1 MKDPYSVLGVRPTAT
16 DEEVKKAYH
25 NLARKYHP
33 DKYGDDNPLRD
44 IAQEK
49 MQEINAAYDEIN
61 RMRTAEKN
69 GETYDSSWSGYST
82 SQEYH
87 RVRVLINHRRF
98 REAAKVLASI
108 SVEQRTAEWHY
119 LMSFVLMSANRVND
133 AMRELE
139 LACQMDPSNREYQQA
154 KTAFNEATARYGSAY
169 FDTAYNRGARSEDSC
184 AGTGL
189 DCCLRY
195 LCINALCNC
204 FCRH

>member
-69 GETYDSSWSGYST
+69 GETYDSSSSGYST

-98 REAAKVLASI
+98 REAAKVLSSI
-108 SVEQRTAEWHY
+108 PVEQRTAEWHY

>member
-1 MKDPYSVLGVRPTAT
+1 MKDPYKVLGIKPTAT

-44 IAQEK
+44 VAQEK
-49 MQEINAAYDEIN
+49 MQQINAAYDEIN

-69 GETYDSSWSGYST
+69 GEKYDNTSYST
-82 SQEYH
+82 SSDYYS
-87 RVRVLINHRRF
+87 VRVAINHRRF
-98 REAAKVLASI
+98 KEAARILSGIPEAH
-108 SVEQRTAEWHY
+108 RTAEWHY
-119 LMSFVLMSANRVND
+119 LTSVVLMSANRVND

-139 LACQMDPSNREYQQA
+139 IACQMDPSNVEYQRA
-154 KTAFNEATARYGSAY
+154 KVAFNEATASYGSAY
-169 FDTAYNRGARSEDSC
+169 YDTAYNRDASREDSC
-184 AGTGL
+184 AGSGL

-195 LCINALCNC
+195 LCINMLCNC